1 MAALELT
8 PRPRP
13 GAVGG
18 VVVLGASNVS
28 RGLARLVT
36 AVEAAAP
43 GGVDLLVAA
52 GHGRSYGASSRVGLR
67 RLPSILR
74 SGLWRALDRH
84 GFSPEDS
91 AAESAGPLCGLVTDI
106 GNDLLYG
113 IPVEQTAAWV
123 WEAVRRLAGRRARI
137 AVTRLPLASVARVG
151 PVRYRALK
159 TFFVPGCPLALPEL
173 KEAAG
178 RLDAAV
184 ADIAAEFGATLI
196 DQPGE
201 WYGIDSLHVRRPR
214 LDVLFRRAVAAWG
227 IEPGPRRP
235 ASLARWARVGSAAA
249 EVRALAGVVR
259 FRRQPVLA
267 LPSGG
272 TLSLY

>member
-1 MAALELT
+1 MAPVELR

-13 GAVGG
+13 GPVGG

-36 AVEAAAP
+36 AVEAAASD
-43 GGVDLLVAA
+43 GVDLLVAA
-52 GHGRSYGASSRVGLR
+52 GHGRSYGASTRVGLR

-84 GFSPEDS
+84 GFVGDTD
-91 AAESAGPLCGLVTDI
+91 AAGPLCGLVTDI

-123 WEAVRRLAGRRARI
+123 WEAVRRLADRRARI

-151 PVRYRALK
+151 PLRYRALK
-159 TFFVPGCPLALPEL
+159 TFFVPGCPLPLPDL
-173 KEAAG
+173 KEAAE
-178 RLDAAV
+178 RLDRAV
-184 ADIAAEFGATLI
+184 AGIAADFGATLI
-196 DQPGE
+196 EQPGE
-201 WYGIDSLHVRRPR
+201 WYGIDSLHVRRRR
-214 LDVLFRRAVAAWG
+214 LDALFRRAVAAWG
-227 IEPGPRRP
+227 IEPGPARP

-249 EVRALAGVVR
+249 EVRSLAGVVR

-267 LPSGG
+267 LPRGG